1 MNEQMKN
8 MSPPAATQ
16 VGQTAG
22 QNAGQ
27 LGVARTFESKKL
39 PNEIANIQL
48 KMYQQRK
55 RTDKYCTPFNPTLQ
69 ELVDKLAVPVVSAVS
84 YDEFRHMSR
93 AQQVDE
99 KDEGGFILALLEKG
113 IRNKHTVSNLC
124 GIALDADF
132 ADDQFDMAMQMMELC
147 RGYLAIVYSTR
158 KHTPQ
163 KPRYRII
170 IPFTRAVTPE
180 EHSAVGRKLAE
191 IIVPDLHYFDK
202 TTFEAN
208 RMMFYPSIN
217 RDSEYVFRVYGH
229 CLCDPDKI
237 LAEYEDWHDITQWPQ
252 APDEKEIVSGN
263 HGKLSDPLEKD
274 GIIGA
279 FNNAYTIQD
288 ILDELAPDLYEQAVN
303 GRYTYRQADSVAG
316 VVIYNN
322 RWFYSFHA
330 SDPLSYEALNAY
342 DLARKLL
349 FGKKDEDAHGNTK
362 TSNLPS
368 HKAMLEYAKKD
379 PKVREML
386 SEMKQRKARM
396 DFSVIED
403 AGANDSN
410 PNNNPAAT
418 VSSDTANQQG
428 NGKADGNNG
437 VASSDGSE
445 AGAQSGVKV
454 TVDNSWKQ
462 SLEYDNYG
470 NLKGNMFNIMLI
482 HHNDPTLRSI
492 SYNALSD
499 LLEFR
504 PDPNNGIQDVPWK
517 HPSGIWRD
525 ADDSQLITYLELN
538 YGSFPERIY
547 RNALAK
553 VADDRSYHPVLDY
566 LDALPKWDGIPRVDR
581 LLVLCLGAEDSAY
594 TRAVTR
600 KTLVGAVARVKEP
613 GIKFDTMLVLSG
625 PQGTGKSTIV
635 ARLGKAWFND
645 SLTLTDAKE
654 KAGAEK
660 MQGYWLMEIGEL
672 AGMRKADLELLKGF
686 LSRQNDIFR
695 PAFGRRATP
704 HPRQCIFIGTTNAEH
719 GFLRDVTG
727 NRRFWPV
734 KVPGYDKDFTFS
746 TANHISTAINS
757 ISATN
762 SITAG
767 LGSDATSGTDMVG
780 EVGSTGTDMV
790 GSGRSEVGNEEALMK
805 ALHKPSWKLT
815 AEDIDQIWAEALY
828 YYYAGESLVLPAELE
843 EEAKANQK
851 ASMETD
857 DREAMLAEYLEMLLP
872 ENWGDMDINRR
883 INFITGGTFDGQ
895 KLVGTV
901 RREYVTNQE
910 IWCECF
916 GKNRADLKR
925 QESNQIIAMMERIH
939 GWKRSEKK
947 VRVKQY
953 GVIQGY
959 ERE

>member
-8 MSPPAATQ
+8 ANPPE
-16 VGQTAG
+16 G
-22 QNAGQ
+22 QNSAPTAAQ
-27 LGVARTFESKKL
+27 SAAQTRIFESKKL
-39 PNEIANIQL
+39 PNEIANFRL
-48 KMYQQRK
+48 NMYQQRK
-55 RTDKYCTPFNPTLQ
+55 RTDKYCTSFMPTVQ
-69 ELVDKLAVPVVSAVS
+69 EFADKLAVPVVSAVS
-84 YDEFRHMSR
+84 YEEFRHMTR
-93 AQQVDE
+93 TQQVDE
-99 KDEGGFILALLEKG
+99 KDVGGFILAQLDRG

-124 GIALDADF
+124 GIALDADY
-132 ADDQFDMAMQMMELC
+132 ADDQFEMAMQMMELC
-147 RGYLAIVYSTR
+147 YGYLAIVYSTR

-170 IPFTRAVTPE
+170 IPFSRTVTPE

-191 IIVPDLHYFDK
+191 SIVSDLHYFDK

-217 RDSEYVFRVYGH
+217 HDSEYVFKVYGH
-229 CLCDPDKI
+229 CLCDPDKV
-237 LAEYEDWHDITQWPQ
+237 LAMYEDWHDITQWPQ
-252 APDEKEIVSGN
+252 APDEKEIISGN

-274 GIIGA
+274 GLIGA

-288 ILDELAPDLYEQAVN
+288 ILDDLAPDLYEQAAN

-349 FGKKDEDAHGNTK
+349 FGKKDEEAHGNTK

-386 SEMKQRKARM
+386 SEMKQRRARM
-396 DFSVIED
+396 DFRAVGMDD
-403 AGANDSN
+403 ANLSTNSD
-410 PNNNPAAT
+410 T
-418 VSSDTANQQG
+418 TSSDAN
-428 NGKADGNNG
+428 
-437 VASSDGSE
+437 
-445 AGAQSGVKV
+445 SGVDTADAVCTAKQQDGGVDRAGDDVEV

-504 PDPNNGIQDVPWK
+504 PAPEKGIQDVPWK
-517 HPSGIWRD
+517 HPGGIWRD

-613 GIKFDTMLVLSG
+613 GIKFDTMLVLAG

-635 ARLGKAWFND
+635 ARLGKTWFND

-734 KVPGYDKDFTFS
+734 KVPGYDKNFKLTGDPNS
-746 TANHISTAINS
+746 T
-757 ISATN
+757 SATN
-762 SITAG
+762 SITAEG
-767 LGSDATSGTDMVG
+767 ANAGIDCANAGINDAATASNTNLVG
-780 EVGSTGTDMV
+780 EVGREGVGADDIATDNTNM
-790 GSGRSEVGNEEALMK
+790 NETLMK
-805 ALHKPSWKLT
+805 VLHKPSWKLT
-815 AEDIDQIWAEALY
+815 AEDVDQIWAEALH

-843 EEAKANQK
+843 DEAKANQK

-872 ENWGDMDINRR
+872 ENWGEMDINRR

-925 QESNQIIAMMERIH
+925 QESNQIIAMMERIR
-939 GWKRSEKK
+939 GWRRSDKK

>member
-8 MSPPAATQ
+8 VSPPR
-16 VGQTAG
+16 GQTAAPSVA
-22 QNAGQ
+22 QSATQ
-27 LGVARTFESKKL
+27 SAAQARTFESKKL
-39 PNEIANIQL
+39 PNEVANFRL
-48 KMYQQRK
+48 NMYQQRK
-55 RTDKYCTPFNPTLQ
+55 RTDKYCASFMPTVQ
-69 ELVDKLAVPVVSAVS
+69 EFTDKLAVPVVSAVS
-84 YDEFRHMSR
+84 YEEFRHMTR

-99 KDEGGFILALLEKG
+99 KDVGGFILAQLERG

-124 GIALDADF
+124 GIALDADY
-132 ADDQFDMAMQMMELC
+132 ADDQFEMAMQMMELC
-147 RGYLAIVYSTR
+147 YGYLAIVYSTR

-170 IPFTRAVTPE
+170 IPFSRTVTPE

-191 IIVPDLHYFDK
+191 CIVPDLHYFDK
-202 TTFEAN
+202 T
-208 RMMFYPSIN
+208 
-217 RDSEYVFRVYGH
+217 
-229 CLCDPDKI
+229 
-237 LAEYEDWHDITQWPQ
+237 
-252 APDEKEIVSGN
+252 
-263 HGKLSDPLEKD
+263 
-274 GIIGA
+274 
-279 FNNAYTIQD
+279 
-288 ILDELAPDLYEQAVN
+288 
-303 GRYTYRQADSVAG
+303 
-316 VVIYNN
+316 
-322 RWFYSFHA
+322 
-330 SDPLSYEALNAY
+330 
-342 DLARKLL
+342 
-349 FGKKDEDAHGNTK
+349 
-362 TSNLPS
+362 
-368 HKAMLEYAKKD
+368 KAMLEYAKKD

-386 SEMKQRKARM
+386 SEMKQRRARM
-396 DFSVIED
+396 DFRAVGMDD
-403 AGANDSN
+403 ANLSTNSD
-410 PNNNPAAT
+410 T
-418 VSSDTANQQG
+418 TSSDAN
-428 NGKADGNNG
+428 
-437 VASSDGSE
+437 
-445 AGAQSGVKV
+445 SGVDTADEVCTAEQQDGRVDKAGGDVEV

-504 PDPNNGIQDVPWK
+504 PAPEKGIQDVPWK
-517 HPSGIWRD
+517 HPGGIWRD

-613 GIKFDTMLVLSG
+613 GIKFDTMLVLAG

-635 ARLGKAWFND
+635 ARLGKTWFND

-734 KVPGYDKDFTFS
+734 KVPGYDKNFKLTGDTNS
-746 TANHISTAINS
+746 TG
-757 ISATN
+757 ATN
-762 SITAG
+762 SITAEG
-767 LGSDATSGTDMVG
+767 ANAGIDCANAGINDAATASDTDMVG
-780 EVGSTGTDMV
+780 EVGREGVGAADIVTDNSDM
-790 GSGRSEVGNEEALMK
+790 NETLMK
-805 ALHKPSWKLT
+805 VLHKPSWKLT
-815 AEDIDQIWAEALY
+815 AEDVDQIWAEALH

-843 EEAKANQK
+843 DEAKANQK

-872 ENWGDMDINRR
+872 ENWGEMDINRR

-925 QESNQIIAMMERIH
+925 QESNQIIAMMERIR
-939 GWKRSEKK
+939 GWRRSDKK